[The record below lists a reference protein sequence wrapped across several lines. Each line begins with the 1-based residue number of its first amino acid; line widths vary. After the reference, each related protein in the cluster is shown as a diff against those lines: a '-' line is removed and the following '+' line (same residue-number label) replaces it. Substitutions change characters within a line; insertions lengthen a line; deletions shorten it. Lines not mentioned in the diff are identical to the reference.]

1 MRLLPAALGLPVAFA
16 ALLLGPP
23 ARATTLFSED
33 FEGYTAF
40 PDFIP
45 FFDPVNVGLPEISE
59 GANELWF
66 GARFEAPDSYCADG
80 SVACDVAVQ
89 RFGGSNNR
97 SKVGR
102 FSEDAGLLFSV
113 DTTDFAEVMLSF
125 DWRTFSANSGDK
137 LVAGYF
143 VGDIPFEVFGSD
155 RSADFES
162 GPYAWS
168 SWSELLR
175 QGARAA
181 FKHYEFS
188 LPAGVGTVWV
198 AFWLDNGHGDYG
210 KLDNVK
216 VSGLA
221 VPEATSALLGA
232 AALAAL
238 ALGRRPLYS
247 RTS

>member
-1 MRLLPAALGLPVAFA
+1 MRLLPAALGLPVAL
-16 ALLLGPP
+16 LLLGLP
-23 ARATTLFSED
+23 ARASTLFWED

-59 GANELWF
+59 GAKELWF
-66 GARFEAPDSYCADG
+66 GARFEPPDSACADG
-80 SVACDVAVQ
+80 TVGCDVAVQ
-89 RFGGSNNR
+89 RFGGSNNWSR
-97 SKVGR
+97 VGR
-102 FSEDAGLLFSV
+102 FSDDAGLLFSV
-113 DTTDFAEVMLSF
+113 DTTDLGEVMLSF
-125 DWRTFSANSGDK
+125 DWRTFSANSGDT

-143 VGDIPFEVFGSD
+143 VGDIPLDVFGSD
-155 RSADFES
+155 RSADLQS

-168 SWSELLR
+168 GWIELVR

-188 LPAGVGTVWV
+188 LPADVGTVWV

-210 KLDNVK
+210 KLDNVM

-232 AALAAL
+232 AALAA
-238 ALGRRPLYS
+238 AVLGRRPLYS